1 MAHGDRDNA
10 GLHCI
15 NSLIMNLV
23 DMLSFRDTI
32 ELEKVLNAHAVSFH
46 SVQGNFLKKRTFT
59 VPIEAIYKRKQH
71 ETESDV

>member
-1 MAHGDRDNA
+1 MAHGDGVTQGCTVSNP
-10 GLHCI
+10 
-15 NSLIMNLV
+15 LIMNLV